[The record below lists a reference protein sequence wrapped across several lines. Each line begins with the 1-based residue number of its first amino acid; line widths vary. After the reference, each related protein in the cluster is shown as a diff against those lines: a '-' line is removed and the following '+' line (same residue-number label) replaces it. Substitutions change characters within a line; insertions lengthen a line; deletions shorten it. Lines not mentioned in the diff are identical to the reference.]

1 MPKGGSDESR
11 EGEKESTEQMP
22 EETSQTVRKR
32 VRVQTPSPH
41 RGNTPQ
47 ASPPRFVSIEELM
60 ETAKGVTNMALAHEI
75 MVNQAFQV
83 KPTELPEGSLER
95 RVKEIMHKAFWDC
108 LESQLN
114 EDPPSYD
121 HAIKLLAEIKET
133 LLSFLLPGHGRLQSR
148 IEEVLDLPLIQ
159 QQAEKGALD
168 IGQLSQFVVGMM
180 GSLCAPCRDDDINR
194 LKEIT
199 DVALLLKSIFSVLD
213 LMKMDMAN
221 FALSSIRPHL
231 MQQSVE
237 YERTKFQEFL
247 DKQPNALDYTEKWL
261 EDTVK
266 AIRESNADVCG
277 ASSAPP
283 SVLPLHVHNQAYLR
297 LLRWDHAAE
306 PFPET
311 VLMDRIRFQQM
322 QHEEEHLV
330 LLSSIL
336 LIVYTTTGEAISGLP
351 GLMDKLKNTVNVM
364 LAEMHSPTFSAHEAL
379 TTIGEKLCVE
389 LCDCLGQHGFS
400 PFSADK
406 KGTLMGQIIATTQ
419 PDNTVRKLVESRV
432 QSYLLASLE
441 SSHHQT
447 PPSLP
452 GGLAPVSK
460 ELKELAVHFSR
471 IVNFN
476 KLVFSPFYQNILQK
490 ILQK

>member
-1 MPKGGSDESR
+1 MPKDHSDESR
-11 EGEKESTEQMP
+11 EGGKESKEQLPGETE
-22 EETSQTVRKR
+22 SVRKR
-32 VRVQTPSPH
+32 EGAETPNPH
-41 RGNTPQ
+41 RGNTLQ
-47 ASPPRFVSIEELM
+47 ACPPRFVSIEELM

-75 MVNQAFQV
+75 VVNQDFEV

-95 RVKEIMHKAFWDC
+95 RVKEIMRRAFWDC

-121 HAIKLLAEIKET
+121 HAIKLLAEIKEI
-133 LLSFLLPGHGRLQSR
+133 LMSFLLPGHGRLQSR

-168 IGQLSQFVVGMM
+168 IGLLSHFVVGMM
-180 GSLCAPCRDDDINR
+180 GSLCAPCRDDNIKK

-199 DVALLLKSIFSVLD
+199 DLVPLLKSIFSVLD

-237 YERTKFQEFL
+237 YERAKFQEFL
-247 DKQPNALDYTEKWL
+247 EKQPNALDYTEKWF

-266 AIRESNADVCG
+266 SIRESKADVCG
-277 ASSAPP
+277 ASSEPP
-283 SVLPLHVHNQAYLR
+283 SSLALQVHNQAYLR

-311 VLMDRIRFQQM
+311 VQMDLIRFQEM
-322 QHEEEHLV
+322 QREVEHLV

-351 GLMDKLKNTVNVM
+351 GLMDKLKNTVDVM
-364 LAEMHSPTFSAHEAL
+364 LADLHSPTFCAHEAFA
-379 TTIGEKLCVE
+379 TIGEKLCVE
-389 LCDCLGQHGFS
+389 LRDCLSQHGFP
-400 PFSADK
+400 PFSADDK
-406 KGTLMGQIIATTQ
+406 ATLLGQIIATTQ
-419 PDNTVRKLVESRV
+419 PDNAVRKLIESRIE
-432 QSYLLASLE
+432 SYLLASLE
-441 SSHHQT
+441 PSHHQT
-447 PPSLP
+447 HPSLP
-452 GGLAPVSK
+452 GD
-460 ELKELAVHFSR
+460 
-471 IVNFN
+471 
-476 KLVFSPFYQNILQK
+476 SPENSPQIS
-490 ILQK
+490 

>member
-1 MPKGGSDESR
+1 MPKGNSDESR
-11 EGEKESTEQMP
+11 QEENESKEQLP
-22 EETSQTVRKR
+22 EETSETMRKR

-47 ASPPRFVSIEELM
+47 ASPPRFVSLEELM

-95 RVKEIMHKAFWDC
+95 RVKDIMHKAFWDC
-108 LESQLN
+108 LESQLS

-159 QQAEKGALD
+159 QQAEKGTLD

-180 GSLCAPCRDDDINR
+180 GSLCAPCRDDDINK
-194 LKEIT
+194 LKEIA

-261 EDTVK
+261 GDTVK
-266 AIRESNADVCG
+266 AVRQSDANVCG
-277 ASSAPP
+277 ASSEP
-283 SVLPLHVHNQAYLR
+283 SSLLPLQIHNKAYLR
-297 LLRWDHAAE
+297 LLQWDHAAE

-311 VLMDRIRFQQM
+311 VLMDRIRFQEM
-322 QHEEEHLV
+322 QHEAEHLV
-330 LLSSIL
+330 LLASIL

-364 LAEMHSPTFSAHEAL
+364 LADMHSPTFSSHEAL

-389 LCDCLGQHGFS
+389 LSDCLSQHGFS
-400 PFSADK
+400 PFSPDK
-406 KGTLMGQIIATTQ
+406 KGTLMGQIIAITK

-447 PPSLP
+447 HPSFP

-460 ELKELAVHFSR
+460 ELKELAVQFCR
-471 IVNFN
+471 LVNFN

-490 ILQK
+490 VLQ